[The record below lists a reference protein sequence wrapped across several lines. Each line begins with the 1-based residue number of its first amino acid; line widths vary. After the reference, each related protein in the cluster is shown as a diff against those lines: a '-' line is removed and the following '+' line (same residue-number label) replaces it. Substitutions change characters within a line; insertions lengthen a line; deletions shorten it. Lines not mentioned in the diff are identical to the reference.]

1 MRDYDS
7 SVTRRSEIIDYST
20 SRPSSCS
27 LSEST
32 TDNDNEE
39 LMTIRS
45 YRDSL
50 KQRRSSHGHATLPVP
65 SIQLMTT
72 TDSVLFFPLESDEEK
87 RIRIVIQARLCFDS
101 LERWI
106 TFN

>member
-1 MRDYDS
+1 
-7 SVTRRSEIIDYST
+7 
-20 SRPSSCS
+20 
-27 LSEST
+27 
-32 TDNDNEE
+32 
-39 LMTIRS
+39 MTIRS

-87 RIRIVIQARLCFDS
+87 RIRIVIRARLCFDS

-106 TFN
+106 TFNGIKNEQNYKLKQKRSRKIEACIDAIQAKVR